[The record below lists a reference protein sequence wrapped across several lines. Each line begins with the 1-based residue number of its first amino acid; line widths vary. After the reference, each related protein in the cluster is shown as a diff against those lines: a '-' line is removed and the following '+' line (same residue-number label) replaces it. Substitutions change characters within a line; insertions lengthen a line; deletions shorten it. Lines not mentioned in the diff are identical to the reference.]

1 MIKPLSIFFFLIKFL
16 DKIIYFIFKKSLYPK
31 LIDFCSKHSYRN
43 IKILDRNISFYVPS
57 DIVEYRVNTIF
68 TKEPETINWI
78 NQFDNSE
85 KLTFWDI
92 GANIGLYSIYN
103 ALKNKNSKTI
113 AFEPSTSN
121 LRVLS
126 RNISIN
132 NLQEDIS
139 ICQIPLTNKE
149 NEFLNMSESTF
160 EEGGALNSFGVNFDY
175 NGKKIKKS
183 FMNYKL
189 LGTNIDYLI
198 KNKILEL
205 PNYIKIDVDGIEHLI
220 LQGGI
225 NHLNNKTIK
234 SILIE
239 VNEEFEDQSKNV
251 LKILKDNGFKLS
263 SKTKQLNN
271 IFNYIFSG
279 VEK

>member
-1 MIKPLSIFFFLIKFL
+1 
-16 DKIIYFIFKKSLYPK
+16 
-31 LIDFCSKHSYRN
+31 
-43 IKILDRNISFYVPS
+43 
-57 DIVEYRVNTIF
+57 
-68 TKEPETINWI
+68 
-78 NQFDNSE
+78 
-85 KLTFWDI
+85 
-92 GANIGLYSIYN
+92 
-103 ALKNKNSKTI
+103 
-113 AFEPSTSN
+113 
-121 LRVLS
+121 
-126 RNISIN
+126 
-132 NLQEDIS
+132 
-139 ICQIPLTNKE
+139 
-149 NEFLNMSESTF
+149 MSESTF

-239 VNEEFEDQSKNV
+239 VNEEYEYQSKND
-251 LKILKDNGFKLS
+251 LNILKDNSFKLS

-271 IFNYIFSG
+271 IFNYIFSR